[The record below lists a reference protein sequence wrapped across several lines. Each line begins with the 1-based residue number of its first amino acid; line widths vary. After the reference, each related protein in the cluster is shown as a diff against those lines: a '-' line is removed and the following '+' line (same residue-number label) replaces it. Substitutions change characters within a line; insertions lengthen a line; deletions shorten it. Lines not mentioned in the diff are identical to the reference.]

1 MQFESYKGKNNA
13 VAKFFSDEILKNRI
27 HSSNFKEG
35 NEGDYAGTYVVGISP
50 LKKGAYY
57 TPRGV
62 SWGIRVNEESNSI
75 TAFFNFGRNPEDF
88 NVLFYFLERHSKK
101 IKKLLGNKAK
111 YGAKDEKIVEK
122 VKLLFDLEEVSSES
136 LWRESFE
143 IKFEYSFSNQNLKQ
157 ELKEDLLNFYEIF
170 DNMRRMWNNKE
181 KKFEFK
187 EWQTIPENYSKNQ
200 EDDAGKNTEELENWK
215 KLLELKKNIILQG
228 APGTGKTYNTAAL
241 ALKVLNEDVDFTSHA
256 KVMEKYRELQG
267 NRIFFTTFHQSLDYE
282 DFVEG
287 LKPRV
292 LTSEK
297 GESLGVTYEPEDG
310 IFKRACKA
318 VETDD
323 RQDIVECIDDYLQK
337 IKGFENK
344 KEIPTVTGKSSLY
357 VWWKDGNTTVSCR
370 STTSKIQ
377 KENCSPSPLNLE
389 KIKLQALGKGC
400 EYNWPLYAQ
409 AFIEA
414 VKKEYWAK
422 ADNPV
427 VLIIDEIN
435 RGNVS
440 KIFGELITLLEA
452 DKREGAEHPISVTLP
467 YSKTLFSVPK
477 NLYII
482 ATMNTT
488 DRSTGS
494 LDYAIRRRFAF
505 VTLKSDE
512 EALKNYYVDK
522 DSTVKDEAVKKFE
535 LVKEFIEEN
544 KSPDVDLDDLM
555 VGHSYFMAQTLDEL
569 KLKWNYEVIPLIEEY
584 KKDGLLKSS
593 ANVESLSKGETQ
605 NAQIS
610 APSKE
615 A

>member
-1 MQFESYKGKNNA
+1 MGPVGVMGNFGKGNFEMLEYGTEKYYHIQMDHPENRGGP
-13 VAKFFSDEILKNRI
+13 EIDPEEML
-27 HSSNFKEG
+27 KEG
-35 NEGDYAGTYVVGISP
+35 LIGTGEWN
-50 LKKGAYY
+50 KKPCLDFKTIPKGSIVLVRKGQKAIALCQIIGENY
-57 TPRGV
+57 TDE
-62 SWGIRVNEESNSI
+62 NLTHKYLNK
-75 TAFFNFGRNPEDF
+75 NFRKVC
-88 NVLFYFLERHSKK
+88 VL
-101 IKKLLGNKAK
+101 GW
-111 YGAKDEKIVEK
+111 AKDYQQPRSKLFTQK
-122 VKLLFDLEEVSSES
+122 VFSSCGKETKQYKYIDEWLEH
-136 LWRESFE
+136 
-143 IKFEYSFSNQNLKQ
+143 IKG
-157 ELKEDLLNFYEIF
+157 DI
-170 DNMRRMWNNKE
+170 M
-181 KKFEFK
+181 
-187 EWQTIPENYSKNQ
+187 
-200 EDDAGKNTEELENWK
+200 NTEELENWK

-292 LTSEK
+292 LISEK

-400 EYNWPLYAQ
+400 EDNWQQYAQ

-414 VKKEYWAK
+414 VKKEYQAK